1 MTPGELSI
9 SSRSSD
15 LLNIVLYAL
24 RHIIVDD
31 RLDITLVNAHTEC
44 NSADK
49 TLDLIGNEK
58 FLDCVSLL
66 IGLTCMVRLRVYP
79 ILLLISVKG
88 TYRKNTGKEITGSLM
103 GRIDEDAI

>member
-15 LLNIVLYAL
+15 LLYIVLYAL
-24 RHIIVDD
+24 WHIIVDD
-31 RLDITLVNAHTEC
+31 RLDVTLVNTHAEC
-44 NSADK
+44 NCADK
-49 TLDLIGNEK
+49 ALDLIGNEK

-79 ILLLISVKG
+79 ILLLKSVKG
-88 TYRKNTGKEITGSLM
+88 TYSKNTGKQVTGSLM